1 MKNIYESA
9 RKNAEKYADPDDLV
23 AGANIT
29 AFVRVADV
37 MLAQGLV

>member
-9 RKNAEKYADPDDLV
+9 KKNAEKYADPDDLV
-23 AGANIT
+23 SGANIT
-29 AFVRVADV
+29 AFSKVAEV